1 MAQWQGAH
9 AGNTHE
15 TKTAETEQALRLA
28 VSALESGGDRER
40 ASRMAAVARLA
51 RRVFQARLKA
61 LEAKIARESEPR
73 PGGDPEEG
81 FRRHQRRL
89 EMLLAGGP
97 ERIAQEFGGNL
108 PSEFARNGRG
118 DAG

>member
-1 MAQWQGAH
+1 MAQWQGAY

-28 VSALESGGDRER
+28 VSALEAGGDRER
-40 ASRMAAVARLA
+40 ASRMSAVARLA

-73 PGGDPEEG
+73 PGGDPTEG

-89 EMLLAGGP
+89 ELLLAGGP
-97 ERIAQEFGGNL
+97 ERIAQEFGVNL
-108 PSEFARNGRG
+108 SADVSADGRG